1 MLFLFKP
8 IENAVQLQILKAR
21 RSPHTKVSLLREFC
35 SLGKSMPSPVGE
47 GGSRRL
53 TDEELVWL
61 LVTVQSI
68 EFVSV
73 NAKIRHAFF
82 KTYRILIKLS
92 FSAAS
97 PRNNRDLPGSAD

>member
-1 MLFLFKP
+1 MLIELCGISIIPLFLKFVNMF
-8 IENAVQLQILKAR
+8 IEVLTNY
-21 RSPHTKVSLLREFC
+21 
-35 SLGKSMPSPVGE
+35 LGRGSKKPSPVGE

-68 EFVSV
+68 EFVSL

-82 KTYRILIKLS
+82 ETYRILIKLS

-97 PRNNRDLPGSAD
+97 PRNNRDLSGSAD

>member
-1 MLFLFKP
+1 MLIELCGISIIPLFLKFVNTF
-8 IENAVQLQILKAR
+8 IEVLTNYLERGSK
-21 RSPHTKVSLLREFC
+21 K
-35 SLGKSMPSPVGE
+35 PSPVGE